1 MPKRRIPL
9 TDIALPIPGRMSNH
23 SIRARGKQEERI
35 RIENARAGVPS
46 LLNSE
51 APEARVSGTIESNG
65 ISPDLA
71 IPANGS
77 AIERKISKAEL
88 TVLEDGP
95 LLRLFQSGEEAA
107 FFVLFERRQKEIYT
121 HCYRMCGRD
130 VEKANDA
137 FQDTF
142 VKVFSRKDLF
152 TDTANGRAWLYRI
165 ATNTCLNQLRYD
177 RRHPSEALD
186 ENLNSIDPRM
196 QPDFGTEQDSLR
208 ASLEQ
213 AVAKLPIELREP
225 FLLRELEEFSY
236 EDAAAQLGI
245 TVAACRQRV
254 YRAKQI
260 LREELEEVVTGEV
273 ASSDPNHPAMGPKKK
288 KWGRSR

>member
-1 MPKRRIPL
+1 MSKRHTPL
-9 TDIALPIPGRMSNH
+9 TDIALPIRGRMIDH
-23 SIRARGKQEERI
+23 PIRTRGMHEERI
-35 RIENARAGVPS
+35 RIENARESAPS
-46 LLNSE
+46 SLNSE
-51 APEARVSGTIESNG
+51 ASDSRAALFNEPLEANSIPQNGT
-65 ISPDLA
+65 A
-71 IPANGS
+71 V
-77 AIERKISKAEL
+77 RTKISKAEL
-88 TVLEDGP
+88 VALEDGA
-95 LLRLFQSGEEAA
+95 LLRLFQSGEAAA
-107 FFVLFERRQKEIYT
+107 FYVLFERRQKEIYT

-130 VEKANDA
+130 TEKANDA

-142 VKVFSRKDLF
+142 IKVFSRKDLF
-152 TDTANGRAWLYRI
+152 MDTANGRAWLYRI

-186 ENLNSIDPRM
+186 ENLNSSDPRM

-225 FLLRELEEFSY
+225 FMLRELEEFSY

-254 YRAKQI
+254 YRAKQM
-260 LREELEEVVTGEV
+260 LREELEEVVTGE
-273 ASSDPNHPAMGPKKK
+273 APKKKK
-288 KWGRSR
+288 KWGRFA

>member
-1 MPKRRIPL
+1 MIDHP
-9 TDIALPIPGRMSNH
+9 
-23 SIRARGKQEERI
+23 IRARGMHEERI
-35 RIENARAGVPS
+35 RIVNARGNAPS
-46 LLNSE
+46 RLNSD
-51 APEARVSGTIESNG
+51 ATDAQEARTVESVETNGVSRNG
-65 ISPDLA
+65 IAAKP
-71 IPANGS
+71 
-77 AIERKISKAEL
+77 KISKAEL
-88 TVLEDGP
+88 TALEDGA
-95 LLRLFQSGEEAA
+95 LIRLFQSGEETA
-107 FFVLFERRQKEIYT
+107 FYVLFERRQKEIYT

-130 VEKANDA
+130 TEKANDA

-142 VKVFSRKDLF
+142 IKVFSRKDLF

-186 ENLNSIDPRM
+186 DNLNSIDPRM

-213 AVAKLPIELREP
+213 AMAKLPIELREP

-254 YRAKQI
+254 YRAKQL
-260 LREELEEVVTGEV
+260 LREELEEVVTGE
-273 ASSDPNHPAMGPKKK
+273 APSPMKKKK
-288 KWGRSR
+288 KWGRSE

>member
-1 MPKRRIPL
+1 MSKRRTPL
-9 TDIALPIPGRMSNH
+9 TDFALPIPGMIELPLH
-23 SIRARGKQEERI
+23 ARGMQEERI
-35 RIENARAGVPS
+35 RILKAHRNTSPRVA
-46 LLNSE
+46 SE
-51 APEARVSGTIESNG
+51 AADASEECAIESFQSNSVSKNG
-65 ISPDLA
+65 RA
-71 IPANGS
+71 VGT
-77 AIERKISKAEL
+77 KISKAEL
-88 TVLEDGP
+88 VALEDGA
-95 LLRLFQSGEEAA
+95 LIRLFQSGEEVA
-107 FFVLFERRQKEIYT
+107 FYVLFERRQKEIYT

-130 VEKANDA
+130 AEKANDA

-177 RRHPSEALD
+177 RRHPAEALND
-186 ENLNSIDPRM
+186 NLNSMDPRM

-208 ASLEQ
+208 ASLER

-236 EDAAAQLGI
+236 EDAAKQLGI

-254 YRAKQI
+254 YRAKQL
-260 LREELEEVVTGEV
+260 LREELEDVMTGE
-273 ASSDPNHPAMGPKKK
+273 APRMIAPPKKRK
-288 KWGRSR
+288 TWGRKG